1 MTTNDTSTTK
11 KQVQFLSLN
20 ELRQTIERLEDAGVV
35 DRQTTPIP
43 KSRDAKIKVIIDA
56 LNPPSES
63 KKSKEG
69 KSAKKSKSRWLQ
81 NIKII
86 TMVVS
91 SIFLYKYSK
100 EQAKNNQTTP
110 KTTPTREQLLE
121 RAQSNLTQ
129 QNIRDKYK
137 TTRKNNL
144 QEIEELKEGLGFVQQ
159 DKLKLWYKS
168 WISREAYDAF
178 LEIQAKEDTYKN
190 SIKGL
195 EEKVKENKRVYF
207 KDDIDKK
214 YMKDLGAIWSK
225 NGPTS
230 KRMATLDE
238 IEKLLHVCSWI
249 LVSSQRKFCME
260 GRLATYIR
268 SEQCKEHAQGLKKV
282 MRIRWELFFIDY
294 GLKDYWDGR
303 LTEAGKN
310 FIVDREEELDRSG
323 YWSSYVANQE
333 AQMTSL
339 LGAPTEDHV
348 RKAIE
353 ETDRKFNYYKDKDK
367 TGEKVIKW
375 NVNNVDLKLFTD
387 ESKAMKLLL
396 DSASLSKMTRRL
408 SSQKQLDTLRFV
420 YILQGVF
427 LEHHEEVKKEQR
439 TNFKE
444 QREALEERVVRE
456 VIRDTT
462 EIPPGKIP
470 STKIN
475 KFSRQNPGLSSNL
488 LNDPS
493 LSTTRR
499 IYRTEKDGE
508 IRRTVPKEYSK
519 YENIYAY
526 RNLGTRRRRR
536 G

>member
-11 KQVQFLSLN
+11 KQVQYLSLN

-35 DRQTTPIP
+35 DRKTTPIP

-110 KTTPTREQLLE
+110 KTTPTREQRLE
-121 RAQSNLTQ
+121 KAQSNNTQ
-129 QNIRDKYK
+129 QKIMDDYK
-137 TTRKNNL
+137 TRRKNNL
-144 QEIEELKEGLGFVQQ
+144 QELEELEEGLGFVRQ
-159 DKLKLWYKS
+159 DKLKLFYKR
-168 WISREAYDAF
+168 WISQEAYDAF
-178 LEIQAKEDTYKN
+178 SEIQDKEDTYID
-190 SIKGL
+190 SIKEL
-195 EEKVKENKRVYF
+195 KEQMKENKRDYF
-207 KDDIDKK
+207 NDIDKK
-214 YMKDLGAIWSK
+214 YMKDLGAIWSSK

-249 LVSSQRKFCME
+249 LVSWYRKFCME
-260 GRLATYIR
+260 SYLATYIR
-268 SEQCKEHAQGLKKV
+268 SKQCKEHAQGLKKV
-282 MRIRWELFFIDY
+282 MSIRWELFFIDY
-294 GLKDYWDGR
+294 RLKDYWDGR

-310 FIVDREEELDRSG
+310 FIVDREKELDRSG

-333 AQMTSL
+333 ARMTGL

-348 RKAIE
+348 RKAISILE
-353 ETDRKFNYYKDKDK
+353 RKYNYKDKK
-367 TGEKVIKW
+367 TGEKVIIW
-375 NVNNVDLKLFTD
+375 NKDNVDLKLFTD
-387 ESKAMKLLL
+387 ESMKL

-408 SSQKQLDTLRFV
+408 TQGSRLDTLRFV

-470 STKIN
+470 STKID

-493 LSTTRR
+493 VSNTRR

-508 IRRTVPKEYSK
+508 IRRTVPEQYSK
-519 YENIYAY
+519 YENRDIY

>member
-11 KQVQFLSLN
+11 KQVQYLSLN

-35 DRQTTPIP
+35 DRKTTPIP

-110 KTTPTREQLLE
+110 TRKQQLE
-121 RAQSNLTQ
+121 KAKSNLAQ
-129 QNIRDKYK
+129 QKIRDEYK

-144 QEIEELKEGLGFVQQ
+144 HELEELEEGLRFVQQ

-168 WISREAYDAF
+168 WISREASDAF
-178 LEIQAKEDTYKN
+178 LEIQAKEDTYIN

-195 EEKVKENKRVYF
+195 QEQVKENKRVYF

-214 YMKDLGAIWSK
+214 YMKDLGAIWSSK

-260 GRLATYIR
+260 SYLATYIR
-268 SEQCKEHAQGLKKV
+268 SKQCKEHTQGLKKV

-310 FIVDREEELDRSG
+310 FIVDREKELDRSG

-333 AQMTSL
+333 AQMTGL

-353 ETDRKFNYYKDKDK
+353 ETDRTYNYYKDKDK
-367 TGEKVIKW
+367 TGEKFINW

-387 ESKAMKLLL
+387 ESMKL
-396 DSASLSKMTRRL
+396 DSASLSKTTRRLSSRGL

-444 QREALEERVVRE
+444 QRKALEERVVRE
-456 VIRDTT
+456 VIRDTI

-470 STKIN
+470 LRKID
-475 KFSRQNPGLSSNL
+475 KFSHESRLSSNL

-493 LSTTRR
+493 VSNTRR

-508 IRRTVPKEYSK
+508 IRRTVPEQYSK
-519 YENIYAY
+519 YENIYEY
-526 RNLGTRRRRR
+526 RNLGLGTRRRRR